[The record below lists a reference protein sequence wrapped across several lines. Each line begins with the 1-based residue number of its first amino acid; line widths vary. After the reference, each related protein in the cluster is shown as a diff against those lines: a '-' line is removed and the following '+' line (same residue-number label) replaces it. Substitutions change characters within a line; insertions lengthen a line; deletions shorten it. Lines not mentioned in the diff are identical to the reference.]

1 MTAEVAIL
9 NKLAVALAAD
19 SAVTVQTISGQAKVY
34 NSANKLFSLSSKN
47 PVGIMVYGNA
57 EFMGVPWETI
67 IKECRKA
74 LADTTFLK
82 ISEYAEYFF
91 EFLKNATFFSS
102 EFENLFIERRIA
114 DYFMSIKLNLEEKV
128 KQHLKDHGEIS
139 ESVSKKM
146 FHDIVNHHNE
156 YWKKLKILENFPE
169 SYPENFINK
178 RRELVS
184 SIVKSVFEGLPRT
197 RQTNTKLNLI
207 ASRLFCFD
215 AFPDSTSGIVIAGFG
230 EADVFPALLEFA
242 CDCRIDGSIKYLKK
256 NTVAISEG
264 NTSAVVPYAQ
274 REMVSTFME
283 GIDPMLKSAMED
295 GLRGIF
301 KSYCDLVRSI
311 AKEPVGV
318 CKQLDEHAQIL
329 FENFNDY
336 LKSYRREM
344 HIQPVVDMVAVLP
357 KDELAV
363 MAEALVNLTSLKR
376 RVTADTE
383 TVGGPID
390 VAIIT
395 KGDGLV
401 WIKRKHYF
409 NPEFN
414 HQYFQQH

>member
-19 SAVTVQTISGQAKVY
+19 SAVTVTIGGQAKVY
-34 NSANKLFSLSSKN
+34 NSANKLFALSYKN
-47 PVGIMVYGNA
+47 PVGLMVYGNA

-74 LADTTFLK
+74 LDNTTFESLN
-82 ISEYAEYFF
+82 EYSDYFF
-91 EFLKNATFFSS
+91 GFLKKASFFSP
-102 EFENLFIERRIA
+102 EFEKVFIERRIEGC
-114 DYFMSIKLNLEEKV
+114 FISIKSILEEKV
-128 KQHLKDHGEIS
+128 KEYIKENGEIS
-139 ESVSKKM
+139 DIESNKL
-146 FHDIVNHHNE
+146 FQEIIRDQYE
-156 YWKKLKILENFPE
+156 YFNKLKILASFPK
-169 SYPENFINK
+169 SYPREFIKK
-178 RRELVS
+178 RKELLN
-184 SIVKSVFEGLPRT
+184 SIAKSVFEELPIT
-197 RQTNTKLNLI
+197 RQTNTKLQVI
-207 ASRLFCFD
+207 ATRLFCAD
-215 AFPDSTSGIVIAGFG
+215 AFLDSTSGIVIAGFG
-230 EADVFPALLEFA
+230 EADIFPALIEFA
-242 CDCRIDGSIKYLKK
+242 CDCRIDGFVKYLNK
-256 NTVAISEG
+256 NIVSISED
-264 NTSAVVPYAQ
+264 NSSAVVPYAQ

-301 KSYCDLVRSI
+301 KSYCNLVRSI
-311 AKEPVGV
+311 AQEPDGI

-336 LKSYRREM
+336 LRRYRFEM

-357 KDELAV
+357 KDELAI

-395 KGDGLV
+395 KGDGLI

-414 HQYFQQH
+414 HQYFN